1 MRYPGELLA
10 KVCETGVHYGADK
23 RVEFSNHLS
32 RVDFDQ
38 HHLCERERV
47 ECVSVHTHT
56 CIRIYIYIR
65 MGGLIRTQYICM
77 YV

>member
-38 HHLCERERV
+38 HHLCERER
-47 ECVSVHTHT
+47 E
-56 CIRIYIYIR
+56 
-65 MGGLIRTQYICM
+65 
-77 YV
+77 